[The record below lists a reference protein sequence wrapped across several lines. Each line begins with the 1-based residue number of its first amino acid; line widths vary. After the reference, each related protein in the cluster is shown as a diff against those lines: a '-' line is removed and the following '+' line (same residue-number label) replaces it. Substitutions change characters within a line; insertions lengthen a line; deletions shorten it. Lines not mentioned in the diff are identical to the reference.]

1 MAFAPDTFSA
11 MTDDQ
16 RATPTALLREEH
28 ELIVRVAGALGV
40 RLAGHNELDY
50 DNLDRCVTFFRLYAD
65 ACHHGKEEE
74 MLFPALGANGLPQE
88 AGPIAVMLMEHDE
101 GRRLVQAMADSA
113 KAARRGEPGAAEALV
128 AASLGFVDLITTHI
142 AKENSIL
149 FEMADQVIEGSD
161 RHDLLA
167 AYDGTADHRYE
178 GHSKADL
185 EQLGQEIV
193 RNWVPPEPHL

>member
-1 MAFAPDTFSA
+1 MGFDPAIFDS

-16 RATPTALLREEH
+16 RATPTALLRQEH
-28 ELIVRVAGALGV
+28 ELIVEVAGALGV
-40 RLAGHNELDY
+40 RIAGHNELDY

-65 ACHHGKEEE
+65 ACHHGKEEN
-74 MLFPALGANGLPQE
+74 MLFPALVANGLPQE

-101 GRRLVQAMADSA
+101 GRKLVGAMADSA
-113 KAARRGEPGAAEALV
+113 TAARAGEPGAAEALV

-149 FEMADQVIEGSD
+149 FEMADNVIEGSD
-161 RHDLLA
+161 RRDLLA
-167 AYDGTADHRYE
+167 AYEGTADNRYE

-185 EQLGQEIV
+185 EQIADEILQGWSPSV
-193 RNWVPPEPHL
+193 G

>member
-1 MAFAPDTFSA
+1 MGFDPAIFGA

-28 ELIVRVAGALGV
+28 ELIVQVAGALGV

-65 ACHHGKEEE
+65 ACHHGKEED
-74 MLFPALGANGLPQE
+74 MLFPALVANGLPQE

-101 GRRLVQAMADSA
+101 GRKLVGAMADSA
-113 KAARRGEPGAAEALV
+113 MAARRGDAGAADALV
-128 AASLGFVDLITTHI
+128 AASIGFVDLITTHI

-149 FEMADQVIEGSD
+149 FEMADHVIEGSD
-161 RHDLLA
+161 RRDLLA
-167 AYDGTADHRYE
+167 AYEGTADHRYE

-185 EQLGQEIV
+185 EQIADEILQGWSSSV
-193 RNWVPPEPHL
+193 G